1 MDKRAG
7 RNDPAEERSIESPGM
22 KNAADFPENHPLKQL
37 FRSFT
42 ERGLAQASLHDSDLL
57 LYLADL
63 LVDFMF
69 IENLHGIRDEKGN
82 RPEYLIDMIRQAAD
96 SEMPQRKAY
105 FKHLGDYSLFMLGM
119 YPEYVVRP
127 RRAFSPAWYEDTGR
141 IGYKVAGELE
151 SHSERTM
158 VYRKLSD
165 KFDRC
170 VVSLNWVREYTSDP
184 FYQFMFR
191 RFDAS

>member
-1 MDKRAG
+1 
-7 RNDPAEERSIESPGM
+7 M
-22 KNAADFPENHPLKQL
+22 KSATDFPESHPVKQL
-37 FRSFT
+37 FRTLT
-42 ERGLAQASLHDSDLL
+42 ERGLAQASLHDTDLL

-69 IENLHGIRDEKGN
+69 IENLHGLQDPDGK
-82 RPEYLIDMIRQAAD
+82 RPESLVDLIRQASD
-96 SEMPQRKAY
+96 SEMPEKKTY

-119 YPEYVVRP
+119 FPEFITRP
-127 RRAFSPAWYEDTGR
+127 RRAFSPSWYEDTGR
-141 IGYKVAGELE
+141 IGYRVAGQLE
-151 SHSERTM
+151 SHWWRTM

-191 RFDAS
+191 QFGAG

>member
-1 MDKRAG
+1 MA
-7 RNDPAEERSIESPGM
+7 
-22 KNAADFPENHPLKQL
+22 NAADFPENHPVKQL
-37 FRSFT
+37 FRTLT
-42 ERGLAQASLHDSDLL
+42 ERGLVQASLHDTDLL

-69 IENLHGIRDEKGN
+69 IENFHGISDENGN
-82 RPEYLIDMIRQAAD
+82 RPAHLIDMIRQATQAD
-96 SEMPQRKAY
+96 FPHKQSY

-119 YPEYVVRP
+119 FPEFIARP
-127 RRAFSPAWYEDTGR
+127 RRAFSPAWYQDTGR
-141 IGYKVAGELE
+141 IGYRVAGELE
-151 SHSERTM
+151 SHWWKTM

-170 VVSLNWVREYTSDP
+170 VVSLNWVKEYTSDP

-191 RFDAS
+191 QFDVL